1 MSIRYLTGVPASTA
15 ADEAEDA
22 NSIEDIVNVE
32 DHDLG
37 EITEALEEAGID
49 TEELD
54 LPESNTAE
62 DTTEEDTPPQTAEEL
77 AEEAGLVPALS
88 PISVIA
94 IISLAGLVAGRRG
107 KEA

>member
-1 MSIRYLTGVPASTA
+1 M
-15 ADEAEDA
+15 
-22 NSIEDIVNVE
+22 
-32 DHDLG
+32 
-37 EITEALEEAGID
+37 D
-49 TEELD
+49 TSELD
-54 LPESNTAE
+54 FPESFTANE
-62 DTTEEDTPPQTAEEL
+62 TVNEDTPPQTAEEL